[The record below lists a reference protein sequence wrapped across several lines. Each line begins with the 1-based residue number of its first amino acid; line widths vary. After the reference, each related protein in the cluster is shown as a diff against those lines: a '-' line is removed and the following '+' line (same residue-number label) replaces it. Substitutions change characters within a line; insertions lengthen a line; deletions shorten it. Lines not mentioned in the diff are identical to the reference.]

1 MTASFLIRILL
12 CYAVG
17 LHKVRLTAPA
27 KIIAPAATGDEF
39 CPAARSYPLSS
50 VRREEAAVTREV
62 QTMRTARSD
71 DGTTIAFE
79 CAGEGPPLIL
89 VGGALSSGV
98 RDFPPFV
105 ELARLLEPRFTVY
118 RFDRRGRGD
127 SGDTAPYAVEREVQ
141 DIKALISDASG
152 AVAVYGFSSGAVLAV
167 EAAAR
172 GAGITKLVL
181 LEPPLPSD
189 DGTGEAELAETDEMI
204 RTGRRGDAVASF
216 LAGVGLPPEAV
227 EGMRQSPEWPD
238 LEAMANTLLY
248 DGAISEDAL
257 WSERARR
264 VSVPTLVLF
273 SEGTSA
279 YLGDSARRAA
289 DSIPN
294 ALSRTL
300 PGQFHDVD
308 PQTLAAELTTFLET

>member
-1 MTASFLIRILL
+1 M
-12 CYAVG
+12 
-17 LHKVRLTAPA
+17 
-27 KIIAPAATGDEF
+27 
-39 CPAARSYPLSS
+39 ARD
-50 VRREEAAVTREV
+50 V
-62 QTMRTARSD
+62 QTMRTVRSD

-79 CAGEGPPLIL
+79 CSGEGPPLIL
-89 VGGALSSGV
+89 VGGALSSGI

-105 ELARLLEPRFTVY
+105 ELARLLEPLFTVY

-127 SGDTAPYAVEREVQ
+127 SGDTPPYSVEREVQ
-141 DIKALISDASG
+141 DLEALISDAG
-152 AVAVYGFSSGAVLAV
+152 GPVAVYGFSSGAVLAV

-172 GAGITKLVL
+172 GAGVTQLVL
-181 LEPPLPSD
+181 LEPPLPSGD
-189 DGTGEAELAETDEMI
+189 DTGEAELKETDEMI

-216 LAGVGLPPEAV
+216 LTGVGLPDEAI

-238 LEAMANTLLY
+238 LEAMAHTLRY
-248 DGAISEDAL
+248 DGAITEDDAL

-289 DSIPN
+289 ESIPN

-308 PQTLAAELTTFLET
+308 PHTLAAELSTFLDR